1 MNIAYVLRLFE
12 ALLAIGLSLVLALS
26 CIAFLMF
33 IWDEVKQ
40 HEEEDHDDVA

>member
-1 MNIAYVLRLFE
+1 MILRLFE

-33 IWDEVKQ
+33 IWDEFKGG
-40 HEEEDHDDVA
+40 D